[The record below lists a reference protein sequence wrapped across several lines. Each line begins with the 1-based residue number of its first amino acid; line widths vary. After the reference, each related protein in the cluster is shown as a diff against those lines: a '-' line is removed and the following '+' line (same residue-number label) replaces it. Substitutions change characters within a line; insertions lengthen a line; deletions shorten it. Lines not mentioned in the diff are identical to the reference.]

1 MYHQNQC
8 TSQRTGAPLKTY
20 LCHISA
26 QQAADQVK
34 IDYGRTMVPYPCDRC
49 DYWHLCPEDRHTP
62 SETCHYCTS
71 STGKP
76 KQLYATY
83 EAAKKRA
90 DCLWQENRVKL
101 DVYECRY
108 QFGWHLTKLR
118 GW

>member
-1 MYHQNQC
+1 MFTQC
-8 TSQRTGAPLKTY
+8 TSTRTGEPLKSY
-20 LCHISA
+20 QYHSA
-26 QQAADQVK
+26 AQHGADHAK
-34 IDYGRTMVPYPCDRC
+34 IYYGHSMVPYQCDRC
-49 DYWHLCPEDRHTP
+49 DYWHLCPEERHTP
-62 SETCHYCTS
+62 SETCSYCTS
-71 STGKP
+71 SAGKP

>member
-1 MYHQNQC
+1 MYHPNQC

-34 IDYGRTMVPYPCDRC
+34 NDYGRAMVPYPCDRC

-71 STGKP
+71 SEGKP

-90 DCLWQENRVKL
+90 DCLLQEKRIKL
-101 DVYECRY
+101 YVYECRH
-108 QFGWHLTKLR
+108 QQGWHLTKSC